1 MSYRAADSGHR
12 DIYASLPLIN
22 SQNER
27 LKLDTTTPFIPNY
40 VRSSVTRSS
49 DPSQAYASRVQG
61 RQILLENPARDS
73 KAKKEREEKR
83 TKRTAERAR
92 RAAGVIS
99 KKESRKRGIWKLRK
113 EETKCEPSDTL
124 FELFVPLHLL
134 WLGYMSELLSL
145 SPHPVTRSADPASAM
160 PSTAG
165 MHAKLIKADF
175 HGAIVTV
182 RQSKNPCLVG
192 LSGIVVHETENSF
205 KVITRKDEQKSSP
218 SPRFVHIM
226 PSWLTNNVLP
236 KQNSIFVFAV
246 PLYAISASPPGSSA
260 DDAKTILDMPHIE
273 VELYGNHF
281 CYRAAE
287 RAGRKFKHKE
297 TIEL

>member
-12 DIYASLPLIN
+12 DIYAPLPLIN
-22 SQNER
+22 HER
-27 LKLDTTTPFIPNY
+27 LKLDTTTPFIPGY
-40 VRSSVTRSS
+40 VKNRVTRSS
-49 DPSQAYASRVQG
+49 DPAQAYASRVQG

-73 KAKKEREEKR
+73 RAKKEREEKR
-83 TKRTAERAR
+83 ARRTAERAR
-92 RAAGVIS
+92 KAVGVVS

-113 EETKCEPSDTL
+113 EEAK
-124 FELFVPLHLL
+124 FELFVPLHML

-145 SPHPVTRSADPASAM
+145 APQPATPSADPASAM
-160 PSTAG
+160 PGTAG
-165 MHAKLIKADF
+165 MHTKLVKADF

-205 KVITRKDEQKSSP
+205 KVITRKDEQK
-218 SPRFVHIM
+218 
-226 PSWLTNNVLP
+226 LLP
-236 KQNSIFVFAV
+236 KLNSIFVFAV
-246 PLYAISASPPGSSA
+246 PLYAVSASSATPPGSSA
-260 DDAKTILDMPHIE
+260 DADTGDVKTILDMPHIE
-273 VELYGNHF
+273 FELYGNHF